1 MRGLTIVSGILMIAT
16 GAFCFINPGQTF
28 MTMAFVVG
36 AVMTV
41 CGIIHALAYYI
52 GRGVHNKGDNNGWI
66 LIDALLT
73 LLLGILILF
82 NQLTVDIAI
91 PMIFGMWVLV
101 SGLLRLEAATRINKQ
116 VKPGNFRAAFIT
128 GLVTTVLGILGFVNP
143 FVTYVSVIILL
154 GIFLVMQGI
163 NSVELGLHMPHD
175 RKEEEIK
182 VFKKPREAVKIVDEV
197 HESEEAVQERLQT
210 QKEEALEQE
219 FTHTVARTTIG
230 LSREEAEKVKAE
242 VNKLKEAEAKT
253 AQETGNEI

>member
-1 MRGLTIVSGILMIAT
+1 MRGLTIASGLLMIAA

-36 AVMTV
+36 AVMTIY
-41 CGIIHALAYYI
+41 GIIHALAYFI

-101 SGLLRLEAATRINKQ
+101 SGLLRLEASTRINREL
-116 VKPGNFRAAFIT
+116 KPGNFKAAFVT
-128 GLVTTVLGILGFVNP
+128 GLITTILGILGFVNP

-154 GIFLVMQGI
+154 GGFLVMQGI
-163 NSVELGLHMPHD
+163 NSVELGLHMPHNK
-175 RKEEEIK
+175 KEEEIK
-182 VFKKPREAVKIVDEV
+182 VFKKPREAVKIVDDV
-197 HESEEAVQERLQT
+197 HESEEAVQERIKA
-210 QKEEALEQE
+210 QKEEALEKE
-219 FTHTVARTTIG
+219 FNQTVARTTIG
-230 LSREEAEKVKAE
+230 LTREEAEKVAAE
-242 VNKLKEAEAKT
+242 VDKMRAAEAKA
-253 AQETGNEI
+253 AQETNNEV